1 MCEWRVTE
9 RAKLATTYVIAL
21 LLVVLSMI
29 VQVAGAI
36 EATPT
41 VLPKNGTV
49 IITAYKANVIDTTP
63 AASASNKLFTIG
75 EVYIIELFNSGST
88 PVNLTEVR
96 LLDTANPARE
106 LLFNKT
112 ERTGWLEP
120 GKHVVLAA
128 DGAVSANTTYK
139 LLGWN
144 GITPMAASR
153 PASLSVVYGD
163 NRASSVDI
171 SGDNILRKRTFG
183 SASYNATFQDAVGPS
198 DTADV
203 TIWDRLYDD
212 GLYAPPATAAGLAI
226 IEIYPYSSS
235 RSPFDS
241 SILCGD
247 YIKIVNTSDHTIDLD
262 EYVLRTDSSSAS
274 RTTANTFS
282 LAGTLQP
289 GDTHV
294 VYRTDTGAA
303 ISLTNSG
310 GYIWLEDKWGIEQ
323 YTDTVAHYESAGSS
337 RQGYSYALAE
347 DGTWQW
353 TSTPQPYGDN
363 TITVPIAEAAP
374 CPEGKYRNPD
384 TNRCRNIEDV
394 ISDLVP
400 CGEGKERS
408 PETNRCR
415 NIASIASSLTP
426 CKEGQERNP
435 ATNRCR
441 SIASAIAELLPCDE
455 GYERNPATNRCRKV
469 KDANVLGAEY
479 PVEPYKQEG
488 VALAT
493 WWIVGG
499 IAALAAGYGVWEWRR
514 EIGAG
519 LARVLRRRK

>member
-1 MCEWRVTE
+1 
-9 RAKLATTYVIAL
+9 
-21 LLVVLSMI
+21 MI

-144 GITPMAASR
+144 GIAPMAAAR

-235 RSPFDS
+235 CSPFDS

-294 VYRTDTGAA
+294 VSRTDTGAA
-303 ISLTNSG
+303 LSLTNSG

-415 NIASIASSLTP
+415 N
-426 CKEGQERNP
+426 
-435 ATNRCR
+435 RC
-441 SIASAIAELLPCDE
+441 
-455 GYERNPATNRCRKV
+455 
-469 KDANVLGAEY
+469 
-479 PVEPYKQEG
+479 
-488 VALAT
+488 
-493 WWIVGG
+493 
-499 IAALAAGYGVWEWRR
+499 
-514 EIGAG
+514 
-519 LARVLRRRK
+519 